1 VIIIGI
7 SGKSDFQ
14 DHVEMFDGAD
24 NLINNYR
31 IYAHD
36 NDVIPLKFEKP
47 ADLIA
52 YYPYLVVIRCADKD
66 GGIIHLSSESFI
78 DSEEKEQLQ
87 WRMDRAKAVYR
98 RCKRKKI
105 PFDREAAVKDIC
117 WIDEPKPFEVEII
130 DRVERDGNKA
140 TIEDIH
146 DPMHDRMRDM
156 WYELM
161 IDNGWDEN
169 KAYKWVYGWYRW
181 LDRIQAEKYGEN
193 FVQQT
198 IGSLVDDSNGKS

>member
-1 VIIIGI
+1 MGI

-24 NLINNYR
+24 KLINNYR
-31 IYAHD
+31 IYAYG

-52 YYPYLVVIRCADKD
+52 YYPYLVVIKVGDKD

-78 DSEEKEQLQ
+78 DSEEKESLQ
-87 WRMDRAKAVYR
+87 WRMDRAKVVYR
-98 RCKRKKI
+98 RCKRKKV
-105 PFDREAAVKDIC
+105 PFDRKAAEKDIC
-117 WIDEPKPFEVEII
+117 WIDEPRPWEIEII

-146 DPMHDRMRDM
+146 DEMHDRMRSE
-156 WYELM
+156 WYKLM

-169 KAYKWVYGWYRW
+169 KAYKWVYGWHRW
-181 LDRIQAEKYGEN
+181 LDRIQAEEYGEG
-193 FVQQT
+193 FAQYT
-198 IGSLVDDSNGKS
+198 IGSFLINDNNSKD